1 MILLHPVK
9 PQKLRVK
16 TSYISPKREI
26 GYLLVTDGTRLFRG
40 SRGTINHTVI
50 LYTLAR
56 CRVMN
61 CIRSNSVGQYYAVV
75 AQWRL
80 KNNRNI
86 IVPKRGNATPSLL
99 SLSLSS
105 SILALSPVSFHL
117 GLHATEVKLNARCAS
132 KRQTQRRLG
141 IGTHADTRFDMP
153 TDTQDHCSNL
163 NGIHTA

>member
-86 IVPKRGNATPSLL
+86 IVPKRGNATPSSL
-99 SLSLSS
+99 SLSLFFHSRVIS
-105 SILALSPVSFHL
+105 CLVSPRFTRDRGEAKCALCLEATDAASPGNRNTCGHP
-117 GLHATEVKLNARCAS
+117 
-132 KRQTQRRLG
+132 
-141 IGTHADTRFDMP
+141 I
-153 TDTQDHCSNL
+153 
-163 NGIHTA
+163 